1 MGREMRDSVP
11 IHALADSGGRRGRAP
26 PPPFEIPKR
35 VFKEGQRGYPL
46 CPPFPQILDPPLH
59 TDAET
64 CAGVA
69 GLSCRKAAS
78 KDEHAKQEQKFYHD
92 WRHGVRPL
100 TMLHPGDQVRVKLDT
115 QRQWSEPVTVVQEHE
130 TLQSYVVASP
140 MGDRRRNRKHLQ
152 KIPVGELDQSV
163 GADEEPTGKE
173 PSSDTCDTKTVQEP
187 RTSKRSMRRPK
198 RLIKEV

>member
-1 MGREMRDSVP
+1 MPSWRIGQLDPHTTTGFSPARLMMGREMRDSVP
-11 IHALADSGGRRGRAP
+11 IL
-26 PPPFEIPKR
+26 
-35 VFKEGQRGYPL
+35 
-46 CPPFPQILDPPLH
+46 
-59 TDAET
+59 T
-64 CAGVA
+64 
-69 GLSCRKAAS
+69 RKLVPEWPAS
-78 KDEHAKQEQKFYHD
+78 HVVRQKDERAKQEQKFYHD
-92 WRHGVRPL
+92 RRHGVHPL

-130 TLQSYVVASP
+130 TPQSYVVASP

-163 GADEEPTGKE
+163 GADEEPTGEE

-198 RLIKEV
+198 RLIEEV